1 MPFAFSCM
9 SPQITLNTLMSWELL
24 LQRIARWLQT
34 FQKKLWNSRL
44 QWTNCSCVH
53 VHSLLPQIFCM
64 IFAVCLLD
72 CWIVSST
79 HISRNTLFHNITKNS
94 KHLQH
99 KSQDH
104 NTVCNIVTFWLA
116 GNFVLM
122 SKLFCS
128 IFHNTVCNIATFF
141 ATFAQKLHFVFGN
154 VAFGIPGLRKTIG

>member
-1 MPFAFSCM
+1 MHVSSNHFKHIDVLGAS
-9 SPQITLNTLMSWELL
+9 SPKNCKMVADFPEKTVEFK
-24 LQRIARWLQT
+24 IAMDQL
-34 FQKKLWNSRL
+34 FM
-44 QWTNCSCVH
+44 CSCSFIAATNLLH
-53 VHSLLPQIFCM
+53 DFCSLF
-64 IFAVCLLD
+64 VCLFV